1 MKKGSKKSII
11 KNLLTKNSAK
21 KSCPSPKKNCTSKTQ
36 DCN

>member
-21 KSCPSPKKNCTSKTQ
+21 KSCSGSKKNCASKTK
-36 DCN
+36 DCD